1 MDEDK
6 KLRLRE
12 IFIKEKLFLK
22 KLYLGNPLSNRTA
35 LSFATIL
42 QLNVLIRI
50 LYHIVRGNI
59 PMKKCHFETLIKSKK
74 RRVLHDRLTNFKKL
88 IEVSIFHLRDHFLS
102 RFENL
107 FIVLFIF
114 LNVS

>member
-35 LSFATIL
+35 LSFATNL

-59 PMKKCHFETLIKSKK
+59 PMKKSHFETLIKSKK

-88 IEVSIFHLRDHFLS
+88 KEVSNF
-102 RFENL
+102 
-107 FIVLFIF
+107 FISFSKTFRSI
-114 LNVS
+114 S